1 MTTKTQIMTGVTSTA
16 SSSCFS
22 GPSSRLC
29 FMYLLERRA
38 GQGAPCGWHCFW
50 GCRHGERQRTWP
62 PSRPTMCMRV
72 PRRRTLPPGPH
83 GKSTG
88 ALVLTGRTTG
98 GGLWHLGQAVAVLW
112 EEGCGSHRATLAL
125 APAPPRP
132 RPNCPTGCPGLLLSR
147 GRPCPAR
154 PEPQGPLSSS
164 PGFHAAF
171 LKRPLLRS
179 PAQCLGCLASTHPHT
194 QGTYFLTSRL
204 PAQ

>member
-1 MTTKTQIMTGVTSTA
+1 VG
-16 SSSCFS
+16 S
-22 GPSSRLC
+22 GTWARLWQC
-29 FMYLLERRA
+29 A
-38 GQGAPCGWHCFW
+38 GRKAVGPIGPP
-50 GCRHGERQRTWP
+50 WP
-62 PSRPTMCMRV
+62 
-72 PRRRTLPPGPH
+72 
-83 GKSTG
+83 
-88 ALVLTGRTTG
+88 
-98 GGLWHLGQAVAVLW
+98 W
-112 EEGCGSHRATLAL
+112 
-125 APAPPRP
+125 PRP